1 MSSTPPL
8 AVQETVTAEET
19 LADAAHQPAPQAPR
33 RGPRGGTVLL
43 LMILKNRKAAVGAA
57 ILLFFAIIAIFAP
70 QIAPYNPD
78 DFVSRPHQP
87 PSREF
92 WFGTTGSGEDVLSQT
107 IYGTRISLG
116 TGVIVGIAVTIIG
129 AVVGMT
135 AGYFGKRVDDIL
147 SLVMNVFL
155 IIPTLPLLVVLAGF
169 LPAGFG
175 TIVTV
180 LTVTGWAWGA
190 RVLRSQTLSLRE
202 KDFVSSA
209 IVCGENSF
217 RIIFREILPNMM
229 SIVVAGMFGAVTYAI
244 GAQAGL
250 EFLGLGNPSAI
261 SWGTNLYWAQNNSGL
276 LQGAWWTFVPAG
288 TCIALVAFAFTL
300 VNYAIDEVTNPRL
313 RSQRETANALK
324 KSHKKLGSSRAT
336 PVLRE
341 RSAATP
347 VVAGAT
353 QPSQAT
359 GD

>member
-8 AVQETVTAEET
+8 VIEETISAAET
-19 LADAAHQPAPQAPR
+19 LATAGAPVPASPPR
-33 RGPRGGTVLL
+33 SRKLSPLL
-43 LMILKNRKAAVGAA
+43 LMILKNRKATFGVA
-57 ILLFFAIIAIFAP
+57 ILLFFAVIAIFAP
-70 QIAPYNPD
+70 QIAPYSPD
-78 DFVSRPHQP
+78 EFVSRPHQP
-87 PSREF
+87 PSTEF
-92 WFGTTGSGEDVLSQT
+92 WLGTTGSGEDVLSQT

-116 TGVIVGIAVTIIG
+116 TGVIVGLAVTIIG
-129 AVVGMT
+129 ALVGMT
-135 AGYFGKRVDDIL
+135 SGYFGKRIDDLL
-147 SLVMNVFL
+147 SLITNVFL
-155 IIPTLPLLVVLAGF
+155 IVPTLPLLVILAGF

-190 RVLRSQTLSLRE
+190 RVMRAQTLSLRE

-209 IVCGENSF
+209 IVSGENSF

-229 SIVVAGMFGAVTYAI
+229 SIVMAGMFGAVTYAI

-313 RSQRETANALK
+313 RSQRETVNALR
-324 KSHKKLGSSRAT
+324 KSHRKLGSSRAT

-341 RSAATP
+341 TIRATP
-347 VVAGAT
+347 VAGSTVAT
-353 QPSQAT
+353 HSTT

>member
-8 AVQETVTAEET
+8 ALEETVAAEET
-19 LADAAHQPAPQAPR
+19 LADAARPVSGPPR
-33 RGPRGGTVLL
+33 KRSRRISPLL
-43 LMILKNRKAAVGAA
+43 LMILKNRKATIGMT
-57 ILLFFAIIAIFAP
+57 ILIFFAIVAIFAP
-70 QIAPYNPD
+70 QLAPYSPD

-87 PSREF
+87 PSSEF
-92 WFGTTGSGEDVLSQT
+92 WLGTTGSGEDVLSQT

-116 TGVIVGIAVTIIG
+116 TGVIVGVAVTIIG
-129 AVVGMT
+129 ALVGMT

-147 SLVMNVFL
+147 SLVTNVFL
-155 IIPTLPLLVVLAGF
+155 IIPALPLLVILAGF

-175 TIVTV
+175 TIVAV

-202 KDFVSSA
+202 KDFVASA
-209 IVCGENSF
+209 IVSGENSF

-313 RSQRETANALK
+313 RSQRETAAALK
-324 KSHKKLGSSRAT
+324 RSRRKLASSRAT

-341 RSAATP
+341 RG
-347 VVAGAT
+347 VVAPVPAGIA
-353 QPSQAT
+353 QPGQGT